1 MTISRE
7 LGRIYKTSKLGDGNM
22 TLGERI
28 KTLRK
33 GRFSQAELAEII
45 GVHENTLR
53 RWELGERSPDAD
65 ALVKIAQA
73 LGCSISELME
83 DNGEEPV
90 QRKIFTST
98 TKSSKGMLVYERDG
112 ERLELPPTEQG
123 YNIMNNIAVA
133 IAARTARVA
142 MA

>member
-1 MTISRE
+1 
-7 LGRIYKTSKLGDGNM
+7 M

-33 GRFSQAELAEII
+33 GRFSQSELAEIV

-65 ALVKIAQA
+65 ALIKLAQG
-73 LGCSISELME
+73 LNCTITELME
-83 DNGEEPV
+83 GNEEEPA
-90 QRKIFTST
+90 QRRAFSST

-123 YNIMNNIAVA
+123 YSIMNNSALA
-133 IAARTARVA
+133 IAARSARVA
-142 MA
+142 LA